1 MSNSE
6 IIGTTTALM
15 GIVEPVDTYAG
26 WKRNGYTVKRGEKAT
41 FKTKIWKP
49 CNVKDKDTD
58 ETEIKLILV
67 NAAFFT
73 ASQVE
78 KI

>member
-6 IIGTTTALM
+6 IISTHIALL
-15 GIVEPVDTYAG
+15 GIMEPVNTYAG
-26 WKRNGYTVKRGEKAT
+26 WQRNGYTVRRGEKAT

-49 CNVKDKDTD
+49 CKVKDE
-58 ETEIKLILV
+58 ETKETGKKLIMV